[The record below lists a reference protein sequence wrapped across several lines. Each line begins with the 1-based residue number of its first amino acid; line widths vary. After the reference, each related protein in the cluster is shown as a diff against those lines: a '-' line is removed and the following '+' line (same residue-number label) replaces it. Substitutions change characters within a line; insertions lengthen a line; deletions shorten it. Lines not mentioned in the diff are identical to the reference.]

1 MKEKGAD
8 AVEIAQRRR
17 HLHLLEKLQKG
28 KPLSAPEM
36 NELSKLEDKKKPQQ
50 IKGTIDADQL
60 IKTQAEAARYVGVSE
75 RTIRRWVKNGMA
87 RTADKYYIKSILEV
101 YKQNEGDKPSE
112 ARGRKQEAE
121 ATLKTHQAALMEL
134 ELAKEKQEWISAAN
148 VRKVNIEKVLVLK
161 RTLLNQG
168 SRLMDCLSMKTP
180 EQVKDIL
187 DEDNRHTI
195 NVFAGEE
202 VC

>member
-1 MKEKGAD
+1 
-8 AVEIAQRRR
+8 
-17 HLHLLEKLQKG
+17 
-28 KPLSAPEM
+28 
-36 NELSKLEDKKKPQQ
+36 
-50 IKGTIDADQL
+50 
-60 IKTQAEAARYVGVSE
+60 VGVSE